1 MAIFRRNTRAV
12 TAPKV
17 ASSLQAARETGYKAG
32 DTPKEAGIIRLASVV
47 IAVTFQRLIEDAHRE
62 WSLEEE
68 LVLQALRRSTRT
80 LETADAGQLGEYLR
94 SLSDDQLRGVA
105 SNVKGIYHE
114 LLFVEAENGD
124 WDAVEAKVKEFTN
137 HPGADVEFTLDG
149 NVIGE
154 VQLKAVSSEAQVL
167 EHLARYPE
175 IDIKVTEEVASRM
188 PGIESS
194 GFSNDELTR
203 DVYDRLGILKGDGFI
218 DEINEGLATSAIVTS
233 AIIAGKAIR
242 GREITGS
249 QIRSFLVDAGIGV
262 TTAAVL
268 DVLLLPVTS

>member
-1 MAIFRRNTRAV
+1 MAIIRRNARAV
-12 TAPKV
+12 TAPK
-17 ASSLQAARETGYKAG
+17 AEPPSQAAQETGYKAG
-32 DTPKEAGIIRLASVV
+32 EAPKEERTTRLASVV

-68 LVLQALRRSTRT
+68 LVVQALRRSTRA

-94 SLSDDQLRGVA
+94 SLSHDQLRGVA

-114 LLFVEAENGD
+114 LLFVQAENGD
-124 WDAVEAKVKEFTN
+124 WDAVKAKVKEFTN
-137 HPGADVEFTLDG
+137 HPGGDVEFSVDG

-154 VQLKAVSSEAQVL
+154 VQLKAVASEAQVL

-175 IDIKVTEEVASRM
+175 IDIRVTEEIASRM

-194 GFSNDELTR
+194 GFWNEELTR
-203 DVYDRLGILKGDGFI
+203 DVYDRLETLKGDGLI
-218 DEINEGLATSAIVTS
+218 DEISEGLATSALVTS
-233 AIIAGKAIR
+233 AIIAGKAVR
-242 GREITGS
+242 GREISGS
-249 QIRSFLVDAGIGV
+249 QLRSFLVDAGIGA
-262 TTAAVL
+262 TTAVVL

>member
-1 MAIFRRNTRAV
+1 MK
-12 TAPKV
+12 PG
-17 ASSLQAARETGYKAG
+17 QW
-32 DTPKEAGIIRLASVV
+32 RL
-47 IAVTFQRLIEDAHRE
+47 FQRA
-62 WSLEEE
+62 
-68 LVLQALRRSTRT
+68 
-80 LETADAGQLGEYLR
+80 
-94 SLSDDQLRGVA
+94 
-105 SNVKGIYHE
+105 VKGIYHE

-154 VQLKAVSSEAQVL
+154 VQLKAISSEAQVL